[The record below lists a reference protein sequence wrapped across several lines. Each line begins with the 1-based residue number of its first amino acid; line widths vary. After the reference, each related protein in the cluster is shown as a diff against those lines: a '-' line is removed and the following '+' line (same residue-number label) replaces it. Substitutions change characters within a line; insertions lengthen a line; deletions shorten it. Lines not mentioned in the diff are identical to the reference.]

1 METHIVVTQK
11 RSLIGQ
17 DKRHHV
23 VMRSLGLRRIGHTV
37 ELNDTAPIRGM
48 VTKVQHLIEVQ
59 MRAGP
64 RAKTAAAV
72 KKTPKKAS

>member
-23 VMRSLGLRRIGHTV
+23 VMRALGLKRIGHTV
-37 ELNDTAPIRGM
+37 ELSDTAAIRGM
-48 VTKVQHLIEVQ
+48 VTKVQHLIEVSLK
-59 MRAGP
+59 AG
-64 RAKTAAAV
+64 AKTKGAV
-72 KKTPKKAS
+72 PVKTA